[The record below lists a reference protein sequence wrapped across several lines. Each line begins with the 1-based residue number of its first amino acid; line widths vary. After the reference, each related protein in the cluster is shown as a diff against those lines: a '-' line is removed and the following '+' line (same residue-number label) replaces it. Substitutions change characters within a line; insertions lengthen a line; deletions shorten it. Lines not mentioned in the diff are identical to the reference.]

1 MILKSFLVESNLST
15 IEGYNLN
22 LFYGENIGLK
32 DEIKYEIKKKYNKFE
47 QINFSQ
53 DDIIK
58 NEKLLDQQI
67 NNASLFSDKKI
78 IFINEVSDKIKNK
91 ISEIIEKP
99 NKDIKIFLFSQNLE
113 KKSVIRNLFEKNKK
127 IAITPCY
134 QDNHRTL
141 SNYLLK
147 KLKDYEGI
155 NQDIINLIIDNSGLD
170 RKVLSNEIDKIKS
183 LFINKKIENQKVVK
197 LLNSAYNIDFDKLR
211 DSSLEGDK
219 EKLNKNLSN
228 ITLQS
233 EDAYFYLNNLNLRIK
248 KLVQLQNQ
256 YFKDKNVELAMDNI
270 TPKIFW
276 KDKPNFLKQMTK
288 WNLEKLEIAK
298 KSIIDAEILMKTK
311 FNNYNTIIIK
321 NLLIKLYSLANSTS

>member
-1 MILKSFLVESNLST
+1 
-15 IEGYNLN
+15 
-22 LFYGENIGLK
+22 
-32 DEIKYEIKKKYNKFE
+32 
-47 QINFSQ
+47 
-53 DDIIK
+53 
-58 NEKLLDQQI
+58 
-67 NNASLFSDKKI
+67 
-78 IFINEVSDKIKNK
+78 
-91 ISEIIEKP
+91 
-99 NKDIKIFLFSQNLE
+99 
-113 KKSVIRNLFEKNKK
+113 
-127 IAITPCY
+127 
-134 QDNHRTL
+134 
-141 SNYLLK
+141 
-147 KLKDYEGI
+147 
-155 NQDIINLIIDNSGLD
+155 
-170 RKVLSNEIDKIKS
+170 
-183 LFINKKIENQKVVK
+183 
-197 LLNSAYNIDFDKLR
+197 
-211 DSSLEGDK
+211 
-219 EKLNKNLSN
+219 LSN

>member
-15 IEGYNLN
+15 IEGYNLY

-127 IAITPCY
+127 VAITPCY